1 MHQHGE
7 HAIVIGAS
15 MGGLAA
21 AAALAGHYGR
31 VTVLDRDVLPA
42 QPQPRRGVPQGRH
55 AHGLQPGGLAALERL
70 LPGLTDALKAGGA
83 PSGDAAADIGWYL
96 GGGWLARVPADVV
109 GVGFTRPFLEHHVRS
124 RVADL
129 PGVSVL
135 DGTEVAGVSATSD
148 RSRVTGVRLSTG
160 AELPA
165 DLVVDASGRNTALA
179 RWLGELGYAG
189 PEEERVHCKMAY
201 LTRRWLLRDGAFDGD
216 VVTVIAPA
224 ANPQFGVAIAQEDGS
239 HIITLGGLLN
249 SAPARNDAAY
259 REFAGNL
266 PERRIADALVGAHP
280 IGELQPSHFPYSVR
294 RRYDRLR
301 RFPAG
306 LLATGDAIASFNPM
320 YGQGMTVA
328 ALEAVALREQLDAG
342 PLRPRAFFRA
352 AHRIEDVAWKIS
364 ASGDLRFPSVQGRR
378 TPDMTVMNRFFD
390 RVLLAARTDP
400 DIARRFLRVSGFVE
414 RPETL
419 FRPAVLRRVLRRRLP
434 RPSAPTP
441 SPRPADARVAVPVRA
456 GRTRAGH

>member
-1 MHQHGE
+1 
-7 HAIVIGAS
+7 
-15 MGGLAA
+15 
-21 AAALAGHYGR
+21 
-31 VTVLDRDVLPA
+31 VTV
-42 QPQPRRGVPQGRH
+42 
-55 AHGLQPGGLAALERL
+55 
-70 LPGLTDALKAGGA
+70 DA
-83 PSGDAAADIGWYL
+83 
-96 GGGWLARVPADVV
+96 
-109 GVGFTRPFLEHHVRS
+109 
-124 RVADL
+124 
-129 PGVSVL
+129 
-135 DGTEVAGVSATSD
+135 D

-165 DLVVDASGRNTALA
+165 DLVVDASGRNSALA
-179 RWLGELGYAG
+179 GWLNELGYAA

-201 LTRRWLLRDGAFDGD
+201 LTRRWLLREGALGGD

-224 ANPQFGVAIAQEDGS
+224 ASPQFGVAIAQEDGS
-239 HIITLGGLLN
+239 HIVTLGGLLN

-259 REFAGNL
+259 LEFAGNL
-266 PERRIADALVGAHP
+266 PERRIADALVGAQP
-280 IGELQPSHFPYSVR
+280 IGELQPAHFPYSVR

-342 PLRPRAFFRA
+342 PLRARTFFRA

-400 DIARRFLRVSGFVE
+400 EVARRFLRVSGFVE

-419 FRPAVLRRVLRRRLP
+419 FKPAVLRRVLLRRLP
-434 RPSAPTP
+434 RASAPTP
-441 SPRPADARVAVPVRA
+441 LPRPADAHVAVPARA